1 MLLTF
6 DSAEPM
12 MKIIASGW
20 DKVFSR
26 RSPMVMAS
34 FSRNSAN
41 CLRKFHKDTEARA
54 RQAGIGIAG
63 LHMLQ
68 QQVVNYENLLKDLSA
83 STKETINSN
92 QKEIN
97 REFVPVIEQA
107 MEVAYEQCNAERG
120 ELPCLDPIRQTR
132 TYCYRYW
139 ELCPYE
145 SSNGQSYCSRAP
157 HHVSI

>member
-1 MLLTF
+1 
-6 DSAEPM
+6 M
-12 MKIIASGW
+12 MKAIASGW
-20 DKVFSR
+20 EKVFSR
-26 RSPMVMAS
+26 RSTMVMAS

-41 CLRKFHKDTEARA
+41 CLQKFHKDIEVRA

-68 QQVVNYENLLKDLSA
+68 QQVGNYENILKDLSA

-107 MEVAYEQCNAERG
+107 MQDAYEQCNAESG
-120 ELPCLDPIRQTR
+120 ELPCLDPSRKTR
-132 TYCYRYW
+132 THWYRYR

-157 HHVSI
+157 HYVSI